1 MNSPSES
8 NDYELSKQS
17 EQPYKAAEV
26 AIPIKPDL
34 TDARREIREF
44 FEDINSRLEDTKKR
58 MGDMTGSPSR
68 RGEEQEQFRS
78 QQQSQRDET
87 EDRARDFDPIL
98 LVLAQMATDLRDLK
112 NSVEQLVGI
121 AQSQQNQ

>member
-34 TDARREIREF
+34 TDAKREIREF

-58 MGDMTGSPSR
+58 MGDMTGLPSR
-68 RGEEQEQFRS
+68 RGEEQQQFRS

>member
-34 TDARREIREF
+34 TDAKREIREF

-68 RGEEQEQFRS
+68 QGGEQEQFRS

-98 LVLAQMATDLRDLK
+98 LVLAQMATDLRDMK

-121 AQSQQNQ
+121 SQSQQNQ

>member
-34 TDARREIREF
+34 TDAKREIREF
-44 FEDINSRLEDTKKR
+44 FEDINKRLEDTKTK
-58 MGDMTGSPSR
+58 MQGIGMSPSR
-68 RGEEQEQFRS
+68 QDSGQEPPRG
-78 QQQSQRDET
+78 QQQSQRDAEQ
-87 EDRARDFDPIL
+87 DRAREFDPIL
-98 LVLAQMATDLRDLK
+98 LVLAQMATDLRDMK
-112 NSVEQLVGI
+112 NSVEQLVAI
-121 AQSQQNQ
+121 SQSQQNQ

>member
-34 TDARREIREF
+34 TDAKREIREF

>member
-34 TDARREIREF
+34 TDAKREIRDF
-44 FEDINSRLEDTKKR
+44 FEDINKRLEDTKKK
-58 MGDMTGSPSR
+58 MGEIGMSPDRQDSGQEPP
-68 RGEEQEQFRS
+68 RG
-78 QQQSQRDET
+78 QQQSQRDVEQS
-87 EDRARDFDPIL
+87 RAREFDPIL
-98 LVLAQMATDLRDLK
+98 LVLAQMATDLRDVK
-112 NSVEQLVGI
+112 NSIEQLVGI